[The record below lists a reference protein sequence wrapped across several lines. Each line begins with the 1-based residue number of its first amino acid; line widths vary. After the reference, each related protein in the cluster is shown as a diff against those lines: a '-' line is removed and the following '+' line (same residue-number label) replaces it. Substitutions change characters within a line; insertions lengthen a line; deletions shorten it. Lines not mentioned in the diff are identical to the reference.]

1 MYTGP
6 KLTNNNLVFGHDTG
20 YKADGVNLSSSR
32 FYKGPPH
39 TNLVEEIDPSYS
51 ATNTTNFFMNGGA
64 TEEVDIPQVGK
75 RNVQYVEYFNNRYAA
90 DGSVNS
96 GTTCC
101 PNLFHYFASSVPY
114 IAVDS
119 SSNYTYS
126 IIYKHSHNYH
136 HPNFMYH
143 YQKNSS
149 NNTLTEGGVSSTNS
163 DRRTHLGD
171 GWYHAW
177 GNIATQSTCTNVL
190 LYSFL
195 YNYGTVKHKYYVAA
209 LSFVKN
215 TTSETY
221 MKIPPHL
228 MLEPLASVSNTA
240 SLIDLK
246 RTKTLDLANVSH
258 DEFAQPVFDG
268 TDDYIELGNA
278 LNSIGPVASFE
289 MVFKATETNDTYRIM
304 LGWGNGDSNYSGIHI
319 GSWTSGYTDESFHVS
334 FNSSS
339 TQIYVRKGHSYY
351 KDNAFHHAV
360 VTAGAGNYKIWI
372 DGVDETDTVV
382 GGTNTFSKIVGY
394 NSNITTQIGKR
405 PYGGGSGYFKGEIP
419 VMKVHDAILTET
431 EIKSNFNAY
440 KKRFNI

>member
-1 MYTGP
+1 MNIGP
-6 KLTNNNLVFGHDTG
+6 KLTNDHLVFGHDTG
-20 YKADGVNLSSSR
+20 YTAEGVNLSSSR

-39 TNLVEEIDPSYS
+39 TNLVEEIDPSYA

-101 PNLFHYFASSVPY
+101 PNLFHYFTGNAPY
-114 IAVDS
+114 IPVDS

-126 IIYKHSHNYH
+126 IIYKHSHDYH

-149 NNTLTEGGVSSTNS
+149 NTTLTEGGVSSTNS

-209 LSFVKN
+209 ISFVKN
-215 TTSETY
+215 TTGETY

-228 MLEPLASVSNTA
+228 MLDPLATVSNTA

-246 RTKTLDLANVSH
+246 RTKTLDLTNVSH
-258 DEFAQPVFDG
+258 SEFAQPDYDG
-268 TDDYIELGNA
+268 TDDYINLGDYA
-278 LNSIGPVASFE
+278 PIRLG
-289 MVFKATETNDTYRIM
+289 TNFTI
-304 LGWGNGDSNYSGIHI
+304 
-319 GSWTSGYTDESFHVS
+319 ECV
-334 FNSSS
+334 
-339 TQIYVRKGHSYY
+339 VRPEEDKWMYHFWKGHGSNNSLALGRHSSN
-351 KDNAFHHAV
+351 DQWMFASM
-360 VTAGAGNYKIWI
+360 
-372 DGVDETDTVV
+372 V
-382 GGTNTFSKIVGY
+382 GGSYVYLYTGTATVNKYCHLVYTYDG
-394 NSNITTQIGKR
+394 SNVRVYENGILQTTSAQTHDMLTSNASAGIGGPNRYWNGK
-405 PYGGGSGYFKGEIP
+405 IP
-419 VMKVHDAILTET
+419 VTKIYSKVLTT
-431 EIKSNFNAY
+431 EEVVSNFKTY
-440 KKRFNI
+440 KNRFNI

>member
-6 KLTNNNLVFGHDTG
+6 KLTNDNLVFGHDTG
-20 YKADGVNLSSSR
+20 YKADGVNLSSGR

-39 TNLVEEIDPSYS
+39 TNLVEEIDPSYG
-51 ATNTTNFFMNGGA
+51 ATNDTNFFMNGGA

-101 PNLFHYFASSVPY
+101 PNLFHYFTSSIPY

-119 SSNYTYS
+119 SSSYTYS
-126 IIYKHSHNYH
+126 IIYKHSDNYH
-136 HPNFMYH
+136 HQNFMYH

-149 NNTLTEGGVSSTNS
+149 NTTLTEGGVSSTNS

-209 LSFVKN
+209 VSFVKN
-215 TTSETY
+215 TTGETY

-246 RTKTLDLANVSH
+246 RTKTLDLTNVSH
-258 DEFAQPVFDG
+258 SEFAQPDYDG
-268 TDDYIELGNA
+268 TSDYINLGDYAAIKLGNNFTIECVVRPEEDKWMYHFWKGYGSNNSLA
-278 LNSIGPVASFE
+278 LGRHSSNDKWMFAS
-289 MVFKATETNDTYRIM
+289 MTGGSYVYLYTGTATLNEYCHLVYTYDGSNVRVYQNGVLQTTSAQTHDM
-304 LGWGNGDSNYSGIHI
+304 L
-319 GSWTSGYTDESFHVS
+319 T
-334 FNSSS
+334 SSS
-339 TQIYVRKGHSYY
+339 S
-351 KDNAFHHAV
+351 
-360 VTAGAGNYKIWI
+360 AGI
-372 DGVDETDTVV
+372 
-382 GGTNTFSKIVGY
+382 GGPNRY
-394 NSNITTQIGKR
+394 WNGK
-405 PYGGGSGYFKGEIP
+405 IP
-419 VMKVHDAILTET
+419 VTKIYSKVLTT
-431 EIKSNFNAY
+431 EEVVSNFKVY
-440 KKRFNI
+440 KNRFNI